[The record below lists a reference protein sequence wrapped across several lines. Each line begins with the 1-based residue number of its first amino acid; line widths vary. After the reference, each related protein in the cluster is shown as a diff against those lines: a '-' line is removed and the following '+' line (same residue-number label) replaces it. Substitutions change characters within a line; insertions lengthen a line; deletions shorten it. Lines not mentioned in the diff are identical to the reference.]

1 MYNINTRSRKKTLE
15 VFEIVIV
22 VNFPKL
28 MMGTKTQ
35 TQKTQRTPSRINA
48 PPLKKK
54 QVRNIILKLQKNK
67 TKKKRF
73 FLRKPKGKKDTLP
86 IVKQG

>member
-48 PPLKKK
+48 PPKKK
-54 QVRNIILKLQKNK
+54 K
-67 TKKKRF
+67 TSKEYHFKTTEK
-73 FLRKPKGKKDTLP
+73 
-86 IVKQG
+86 